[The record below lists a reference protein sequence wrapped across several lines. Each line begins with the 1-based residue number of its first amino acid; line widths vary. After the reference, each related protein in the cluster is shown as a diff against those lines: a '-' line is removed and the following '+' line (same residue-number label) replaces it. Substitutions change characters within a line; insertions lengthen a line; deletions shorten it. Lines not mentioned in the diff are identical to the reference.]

1 MVYVHILIAL
11 ATLIVPFFLG
21 GYLGKKL
28 RMPEHGWKI
37 GLSLFTLLASV
48 VVLLL
53 GPPLKWGVDLR
64 GGVILVYEIDK
75 SKQVEA
81 GAKVDMEKLVA
92 AIKRRLDP
100 SGHKELTIR
109 PYGANEI
116 EIIVPEVD
124 EVEVA
129 RIEKII
135 SRAGT
140 LEFRI
145 VADRRKDR
153 ALIERGESAPLSTK
167 EFRDSDNELVG
178 RWVLVQL
185 GQEKS
190 FQGDPDIAARG
201 VKRGEL
207 SRLEVLMVQ
216 DNQNVTGQYLT
227 RAERD
232 TDPKTGRACVGFAF
246 NGTGAQLFGKL
257 TGDNLPDPLLNMQRK
272 LGIILDDE
280 LYSAPN
286 IQSTI
291 SDRGI
296 ITGSFSEQDVKDQVN
311 ILNAGSLP
319 AALTK
324 EPTSKL
330 YSGATLGQDTIDKS
344 AKAMLIACILVPL
357 FMLWYYRFSGVVA
370 NIALVLNMLML
381 IAIMVSIKAAFTL
394 TGLAGLALTVGM
406 AVDNN
411 VLVYERLRE
420 EMARGATLRMAI
432 RNAFQRASATIID
445 ANLTTLIAATVLY
458 VIGEDQ
464 VKGFAVTLWLGVAIS
479 MYTSVFVARVIFDI
493 AEKRQWIKQLKMMHI
508 IRHTDI
514 DFMGWFPYTAMA
526 SLLITVIGLAIAVY
540 RGPGLFDIDF
550 TGGVS
555 VQAFFKEPQDTGEV
569 RELLNSQPEAD
580 RLPDLAVSDVNMLG
594 EDRGLRFVI
603 NTSERD
609 EPSEPGKPSERALDR
624 VQRKL
629 AKVFGD
635 KLARNSVECT
645 PPTIVQPAAKRPAEP
660 GGEKAVGEKK
670 AAPAAEKPVKEVPLK
685 KPAKEAPPLKPAQP
699 DKKSQSRR
707 DLPANNMLAMAGR
720 ESLML
725 ALADPPAE
733 KPAESASPAAAKPA
747 VEAEPAEPVK
757 AAQPK
762 TPPKKASPKESGA
775 EKGAPAAKTAA
786 PEQEAFVGG
795 AQADLTFKTKL
806 NYEAVKDQVTAAIEA
821 AKVSTEPVPFMV
833 SNPEYITGEGKAYPK
848 WTVTMQLPPEKAKIV
863 LSAME
868 QHLKDSPIFP
878 ASSTIGGTVA
888 GKTRQLAAYALVAS
902 WVCMIIYLWVRFQG
916 VAFGLAAVI
925 ALIHDVFV
933 MLGAIAASIYVAPFL
948 GFLMIDPF
956 KINLPIVAAFLA
968 IIGYSVNDTIVIFDR
983 IREVRG
989 KDPDLTRKM
998 VNDSTNQTLSRTLL
1012 TSFTVLLVVVVL
1024 YLFGGEAVHGFA
1036 FALIVGV
1043 ATGTYSSIYVASPIL
1058 LWMIGKREKKAAA

>member
-1 MVYVHILIAL
+1 MPVYVHILVAL

-37 GLSLFTLLASV
+37 GLCLFSLFASI

-75 SKQVEA
+75 SKTVEA
-81 GAKVDMEKLVA
+81 GAKVDMDKLVA
-92 AIKRRLDP
+92 AISRRVNP
-100 SGHKELTIR
+100 GGQKEVTIR

-124 EVEVA
+124 EAEVA

-153 ALIERGESAPLSTK
+153 ALIERGTAEPTSK
-167 EFRDSDNELVG
+167 KDVYDSDNELIG
-178 RWVLVQL
+178 WWVPVQV

-190 FQGDPDIAARG
+190 FEGDPDIAKRT
-201 VKRGEL
+201 VKRSGQP
-207 SRLEVLMVQ
+207 RLEVLMVK
-216 DNQNVTGQYLT
+216 DNQDVTGQYLT

-232 TDPKTGRACVGFAF
+232 TDPKTGRPCVGFAF

-272 LGIILDDE
+272 LGIILDNE

-420 EMARGATLRMAI
+420 ERERGATLRMAI

-458 VIGEDQ
+458 IIGEDQ

-514 DFMGWFPYTAMA
+514 DFMGWFPYTATA
-526 SLLITVIGLAIAVY
+526 SVLITVLAIVVAAY

-555 VQAFFKEPQDTGEV
+555 VQAVFDKPQDTGEV
-569 RELLNSQPEAD
+569 RDMLNSQPEAD
-580 RLPDLAVSDVNMLG
+580 RLPDLAVSDVQLAG
-594 EDRGLRFVI
+594 EPRGLRFVI
-603 NTSERD
+603 NTSDRD
-609 EPSEPGKPSERALDR
+609 LDR
-624 VQRKL
+624 VQHEL
-629 AKVFGD
+629 NKVFGD
-635 KLARNSVECT
+635 KLARNSVEYT
-645 PPTIVQPAAKRPAEP
+645 LPTIVQPAAKKPAEP

-670 AAPAAEKPVKEVPLK
+670 TTPPAEKPVKEVPLK
-685 KPAKEAPPLKPAQP
+685 KSPKEVPPPKPSQP

-707 DLPANNMLAMAGR
+707 DLPANNVLAMAGR

-733 KPAESASPAAAKPA
+733 KSAEPANPAPAKPA
-747 VEAEPAEPVK
+747 VEAEPA
-757 AAQPK
+757 
-762 TPPKKASPKESGA
+762 
-775 EKGAPAAKTAA
+775 AKTTAA
-786 PEQEAFVGG
+786 EQDAFVGG
-795 AQADLTFKTKL
+795 SQAVLTLKTAL

-821 AKVSTEPVPFMV
+821 AKVSPEPVPFMV

-848 WTVTMQLPPEKAKIV
+848 WTVAMQLPPEKAKIV

-868 QHLKDSPIFP
+868 QRLEDSPIFP

-888 GKTRQLAAYALVAS
+888 SKTRYLAVYALVAS

-916 VAFGLAAVI
+916 VAFGVAAVV
-925 ALIHDVFV
+925 ALVHDVFV
-933 MLGAIAASIYVAPFL
+933 MLGAIAVSIYLAPFL
-948 GFLMIDPF
+948 GFLMIEPF
-956 KINLPIVAAFLA
+956 KINLPIVAAFLT
-968 IIGYSVNDTIVIFDR
+968 IIGFSVNDTIVIFDR

-1043 ATGTYSSIYVASPIL
+1043 ATGTYSSVYVASPIL
-1058 LWMIGKREKKAAA
+1058 LWMIGKHEKTTAA